1 MLVPV
6 LLGKPLPHFI
16 GGDADNVV
24 LRRIVISRFVK
35 DLYAKRALFEFVNG
49 PPVQNVTDGIIQ
61 KMTTPLAAT
70 EILALQDVCEPFQC
84 DFPLFLGKGGHSLK
98 LSFFAV
104 QSRYS

>member
-61 KMTTPLAAT
+61 KMATPLAAT